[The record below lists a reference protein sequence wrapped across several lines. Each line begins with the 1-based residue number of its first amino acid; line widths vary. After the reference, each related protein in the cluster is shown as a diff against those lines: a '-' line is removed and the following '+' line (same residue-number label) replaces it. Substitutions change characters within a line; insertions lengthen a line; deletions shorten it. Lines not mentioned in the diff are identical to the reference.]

1 MEKLFQHLLGHL
13 ERLNEKVKE
22 KGLAFFGQIG
32 LREVLGVQIHKY
44 KYTNTQIQFGQI
56 CR

>member
-1 MEKLFQHLLGHL
+1 MLGHI

-32 LREVLGVQIHKY
+32 LGEVLGVQIHKY